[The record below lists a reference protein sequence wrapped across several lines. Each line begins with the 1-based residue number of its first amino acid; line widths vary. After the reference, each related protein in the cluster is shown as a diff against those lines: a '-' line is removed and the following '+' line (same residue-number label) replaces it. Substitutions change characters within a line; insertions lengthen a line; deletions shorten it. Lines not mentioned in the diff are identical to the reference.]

1 MRLPDRTVRLAN
13 PAEYPRFHDSPLT
26 RGHRNRTR
34 KSKAGLGN
42 ASSSALGP
50 PARTGTQGRAST
62 LSPIR
67 THRLQFSQKE
77 LIMGRLTVTIAVGD
91 QQGSRFENIE
101 VTMDT
106 GSTFTAVPRSIL
118 QELGIPVA
126 RTANSRLADG
136 TTVPVDIGWAM
147 ITIEDITFPTQVIFA
162 QEGQPNLLGVVTLE
176 QALLAV
182 DPVNQK
188 LIPVDADRLLNPT
201 AEA

>member
-1 MRLPDRTVRLAN
+1 
-13 PAEYPRFHDSPLT
+13 
-26 RGHRNRTR
+26 
-34 KSKAGLGN
+34 
-42 ASSSALGP
+42 
-50 PARTGTQGRAST
+50 
-62 LSPIR
+62 
-67 THRLQFSQKE
+67 
-77 LIMGRLTVTIAVGD
+77 MGRLTVTIAVGD

-101 VTMDT
+101 VTVDT

-162 QEGQPNLLGVVTLE
+162 QEGHPNLLGVVTLE